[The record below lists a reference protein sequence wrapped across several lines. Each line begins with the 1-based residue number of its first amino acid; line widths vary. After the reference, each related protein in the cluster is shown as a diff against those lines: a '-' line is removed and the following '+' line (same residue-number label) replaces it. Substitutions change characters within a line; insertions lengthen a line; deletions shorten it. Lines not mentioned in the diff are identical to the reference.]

1 MISRMEPYVTS
12 RASFV
17 PDPPRHPPSIVS
29 ECVGCESIK
38 HCELEAVKNDLA
50 PHATVLYEKLEADTT
65 RFTDPLAYLFLAPPA
80 DGGGGSGKL
89 VVLVQFKTY
98 AITRVSASESY
109 PLTKSRLGLLL

>member
-1 MISRMEPYVTS
+1 VISRMEPYVTS

-65 RFTDPLAYLFLAPPA
+65 RFTDPLAYLFLAPPPMA
-80 DGGGGSGKL
+80 AGVPENSSYL
-89 VVLVQFKTY
+89 HNSRP
-98 AITRVSASESY
+98 ARSHESQH
-109 PLTKSRLGLLL
+109 LNRIL